1 MSLLNFFGMFS
12 FQVSFF
18 NPSFPRDFHVKSAS
32 WRHHNN
38 QVRQQ
43 QNILKCSLSHDSGN
57 DTLSDLPALPPVV
70 SDYTLTRVIGR
81 ATASR
86 AVIYEATRNDGD
98 DVDDQIFVIK
108 ALSIHSLSSWDALD
122 NLNYEASFLKR
133 NLVNPHP
140 NIPTFV
146 DYFQHQSESDCVYC
160 LVVSACTS
168 CSLQSLPT
176 FLSVFRR
183 SCDEDEV
190 YRLGMSLLMAL
201 VHALDHVYTRGPLP
215 VSHNCIIPSNVYI
228 CPTSSGTVEVTPFL
242 FNFLPAPAGSDSQS
256 QSDES
261 SHQADLYAI
270 AMLVLSVIVDD
281 DSLSEQYAYASD
293 IDNITINDLVSYLLA
308 NSFINNQPFGM
319 LDPRLYSIIS
329 RMLHPIKSHRFPN
342 ARYILSLLSSFSTE
356 RPFLSQFTPAQKSME
371 TLDNLCSERDVA
383 ARTLRIHRAPNG
395 TTWSTITGATF
406 AIGWSVLSLSMAFSP
421 AATVM
426 SRIISTG
433 FALAGFPI
441 AKSAWTQRDF
451 ESRLYFTYCTLDE
464 RILIHRIDSVKSDR
478 VYSVD
483 LIFSPKLRASITMM
497 PSNSARDELVTPALL
512 LSDGIQTHLL
522 SSLGLSYRQMEWI
535 TAQIN
540 AFTQSCTNIQS
551 I

>member
-1 MSLLNFFGMFS
+1 MFS

-18 NPSFPRDFHVKSAS
+18 NPSFPRDFLVRSVC
-32 WRHHNN
+32 WRHNNNN
-38 QVRQQ
+38 QIRQQ
-43 QNILKCSLSHDSGN
+43 DILKCSLSHDSGN
-57 DTLSDLPALPPVV
+57 DTLSDLPVLPTTV

-81 ATASR
+81 ATANR
-86 AVIYEATRNDGD
+86 AVIYEATRNDA

-122 NLNYEASFLKR
+122 NLNYEASFLKQ

-160 LVVSACTS
+160 LVVSTCNS
-168 CSLQSLPT
+168 CALQSLPS

-183 SCDEDEV
+183 SCDEDDI
-190 YRLGMSLLMAL
+190 YQLGMSLLMSL
-201 VHALDHVYTRGPLP
+201 VQALDYVYTRGSVPA
-215 VSHNCIIPSNVYI
+215 SHNCIIPSNVYI
-228 CPTSSGTVEVTPFL
+228 CATPPNTPQVTPFL
-242 FNFLPAPAGSDSQS
+242 FNFLPAPPGTDSQS

-270 AMLVLSVIVDD
+270 AMLVLSIITGD

-308 NSFINNQPFGM
+308 NSFINNQPFRM
-319 LDPRLYSIIS
+319 LDPLLYNIIS

-342 ARYILSLLSSFSTE
+342 ARYIITLLSSFSTE
-356 RPFLSQFTPAQKSME
+356 RPLLSPFMPTQKSIA
-371 TLDNLCSERDVA
+371 TLDNLCSECDVA
-383 ARTLRIHRAPNG
+383 AKTLRIHRGRAG
-395 TTWSTITGATF
+395 TTWSTITGTAF
-406 AIGWSVLSLSMAFSP
+406 AIGWSALSLSMAFSP

-426 SRIISTG
+426 SRIVSTG

-451 ESRLYFTYCTLDE
+451 ESRLYFTYCALDE
-464 RILIHRIDSVKSDR
+464 RILIHRIDSVKSDH

-497 PSNSARDELVTPALL
+497 PSNSARDEQVSPVLL

-540 AFTQSCTNIQS
+540 GFTRNCTHIPS
-551 I
+551 V